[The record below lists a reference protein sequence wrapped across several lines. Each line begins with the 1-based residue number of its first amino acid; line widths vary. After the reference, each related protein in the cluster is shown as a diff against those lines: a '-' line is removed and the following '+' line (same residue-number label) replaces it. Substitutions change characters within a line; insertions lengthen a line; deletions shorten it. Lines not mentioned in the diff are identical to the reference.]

1 MEGEGG
7 SEGERHA
14 DDGHGHGG
22 VGLYMEDT
30 RWVLMYGA
38 WSRRFGYDEGRR
50 RDMSVDQCA
59 CVSHINI
66 TQLPDKRAMHGTGR
80 LEQPW
85 HHDPLIGM
93 KESASG
99 VWVMCSNGKRQSTA
113 GLSSM
118 TDRYP
123 LSSRNLW

>member
-7 SEGERHA
+7 SEGEWHA

-30 RWVLMYGA
+30 RWMLMYGA
-38 WSRRFGYDEGRR
+38 WSKRFGYDEGRR

-66 TQLPDKRAMHGTGR
+66 TQLPDKRAMHGTGPTPSYFDYNAMMR
-80 LEQPW
+80 TLSGQRVNPKDEQFDQYTP
-85 HHDPLIGM
+85 
-93 KESASG
+93 AS
-99 VWVMCSNGKRQSTA
+99 NEATRPK
-113 GLSSM
+113 
-118 TDRYP
+118 
-123 LSSRNLW
+123 